1 MFSCCFVI
9 DVVTVV
15 VVIIVVVVAAAAV
28 LYSFFTYLLPFTGC
42 VYSGQKGA
50 LVTPHVHV

>member
-1 MFSCCFVI
+1 MFSCFVI

-15 VVIIVVVVAAAAV
+15 VVIIVVVVVAAAAV

-50 LVTPHVHV
+50 LVTPHMHV